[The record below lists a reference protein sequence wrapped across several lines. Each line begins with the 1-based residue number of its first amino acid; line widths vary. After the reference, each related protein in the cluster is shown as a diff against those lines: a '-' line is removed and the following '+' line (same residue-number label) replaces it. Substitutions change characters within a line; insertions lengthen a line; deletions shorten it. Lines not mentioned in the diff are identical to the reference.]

1 MLSVGGIRHQ
11 FSVEENVQLSMF
23 ATEFLRNIKEHLSV
37 LGMSFVCVCVYFFV
51 ASMKCLFFHFCA
63 YLYINII
70 IMLFP
75 W

>member
-37 LGMSFVCVCVYFFV
+37 LGMSFVCVCVFFC
-51 ASMKCLFFHFCA
+51 CLHEVFVLSLLCLLVH
-63 YLYINII
+63 
-70 IMLFP
+70 
-75 W
+75 